1 MKKFRM
7 LYADQY
13 EKRNK
18 DKKYNDM
25 IGGFK
30 RLETDL
36 NSQWNQLTSL
46 IERVNGLIKIRK

>member
-7 LYADQY
+7 LYADEY
-13 EKRNK
+13 EKKNK

-30 RLETDL
+30 RLENDL
-36 NSQWNQLTSL
+36 STQWNQL
-46 IERVNGLIKIRK
+46 